1 MSVESHQDIEGTVLN
16 VYLPKSQKEEWEQH
30 AAEMD
35 LELSRYVREM
45 VQSGRR
51 PWYSG
56 DRKRTVRDQPGDTE
70 PLKQQVLEALQ
81 RSQSLDYEDLLEV
94 VTDNIQNRLDS
105 AITELKDEGRVH
117 QNPRGDL
124 FLPKENEP

>member
-51 PWYSG
+51 PWFSG
-56 DRKRTVRDQPGDTE
+56 DTERPVKNQSADTE
-70 PLKQQVLEALQ
+70 PLKQQILEGLQ
-81 RSQSLDYEDLLEV
+81 RSQSLDYEELLEV
-94 VTDNIQNRLDS
+94 VTDNIQNRLDR
-105 AITELKDEGRVH
+105 AITELKEEGRVH

-124 FLPKENEP
+124 FLPEENEP